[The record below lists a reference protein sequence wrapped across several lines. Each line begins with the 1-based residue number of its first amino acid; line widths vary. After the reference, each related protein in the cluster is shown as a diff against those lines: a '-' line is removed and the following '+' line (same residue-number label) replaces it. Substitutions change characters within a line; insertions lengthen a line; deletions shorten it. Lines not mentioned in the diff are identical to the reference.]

1 MLRSTS
7 TTVVALT
14 ALLTVACGAGEDV
27 GPAADEPSVA
37 VEDDEATEEDHGGDA
52 EARDDAGDADAGDAE
67 AADED
72 HGDAGDGDGDDPT
85 APDDGAATSPQPIR
99 SAEGLPEQL
108 RLLFD
113 PGELPEGFEPD
124 TTGWRDHEP
133 PAGLDDAYGSPGA
146 LALALAVA
154 LDAEALGEDLWE
166 TTTRVL
172 LDQSD
177 PDQAY
182 VAVLSWGLADDAV
195 VGRDVRMTITRSD
208 DGWEP
213 GGAEE
218 RHHCQRGVDGDRCA

>member
-14 ALLTVACGAGEDV
+14 ALLTVACGTGEDG
-27 GPAADEPSVA
+27 GPAADEPSGA
-37 VEDDEATEEDHGGDA
+37 VEDDDATEEDHVGDDA
-52 EARDDAGDADAGDAE
+52 GDDAGDADAGDPA

-72 HGDAGDGDGDDPT
+72 HGDAGDGDGDGPS
-85 APDDGAATSPQPIR
+85 PDEGAAMRPQPIR

-113 PGELPEGFEPD
+113 PGELPEGFEPG
-124 TTGWRDHEP
+124 TTGWRDHDP
-133 PAGLDDAYGSPGA
+133 PAGLDEAYGSPGE

-172 LDQSD
+172 PDQSD

-218 RHHCQRGVDGDRCA
+218 RHHCQRGVDGDRCT